1 MRKVSTSSINCS
13 TGSYSPFT
21 YCWSASGPEVRQKF
35 ILIFFRLTRE
45 QTILFSRNTFV
56 LIYSFDVF
64 AQLRGQVT
72 DDNSIRRTYTVTSY
86 VQLFISEGS
95 CCCWASFS
103 FFSETFSGLGA
114 ESQRR
119 TSCDHTVFGSA
130 FIEDG
135 GTEGQSEQ
143 QLERLHSSHIQT
155 LLTVRG
161 GEQQRPSKNIL
172 EATFRPSAVSPSWDT
187 TDKMHWLHI
196 YSRVSPSRHLSL
208 TLFTWRPFSSN
219 VTLRTGNL
227 NADHVMLTCSK
238 LNKIRQSDKL
248 FHFTASKSISMEQD

>member
-1 MRKVSTSSINCS
+1 MRKISTSSINCS
-13 TGSYSPFT
+13 TSSYSPFT
-21 YCWSASGPEVRQKF
+21 YCWSASGPEVREKF

-45 QTILFSRNTFV
+45 QFSWNTFV

-95 CCCWASFS
+95 CCCCWASFS

-135 GTEGQSEQ
+135 GTEGQQEQ
-143 QLERLHSSHIQT
+143 RLERLHSSHIQT

-161 GEQQRPSKNIL
+161 GERRRPSKNIL
-172 EATFRPSAVSPSWDT
+172 EATFSPSAVSPSWDT

-196 YSRVSPSRHLSL
+196 YSRVSPNRHLSL
-208 TLFTWRPFSSN
+208 ALFTWRPFSSW
-219 VTLRTGNL
+219 NL

-238 LNKIRQSDKL
+238 SNKSR
-248 FHFTASKSISMEQD
+248 